1 MLAPFLQILILAAC
15 SFCSLFVGVADI
27 SPLDL
32 FSLSGEQ
39 SGIFFVG
46 RLPRLCSILVAGSSL
61 AVAGLIMQR
70 IMQNKFV
77 SPTTAGTM
85 QWCKL
90 GVVIAVVCLP
100 GASPILRVG
109 AACAVSLLGTFL
121 FLAIVNKVRGQ
132 SAVLVP
138 LIGIMLGSVV
148 DAGATF
154 FAYKFD
160 IIQNIASWLQGNFS
174 LVIAG
179 KYELLYLS
187 VPLMFLAY
195 FYADYFTIAGMGK
208 GTALS
213 LGLNHAAI
221 VNAGLLIVALVSSAS
236 VVGVG
241 NIPFVGLIVP
251 NVLAIFKGDGVKNI
265 LWDCAWLGALLV
277 LICDIAGRLIIFP
290 YEIPIG
296 VILSVAG
303 AAVFLVLI
311 RSGRRYA

>member
-1 MLAPFLQILILAAC
+1 
-15 SFCSLFVGVADI
+15 
-27 SPLDL
+27 
-32 FSLSGEQ
+32 
-39 SGIFFVG
+39 
-46 RLPRLCSILVAGSSL
+46 
-61 AVAGLIMQR
+61 
-70 IMQNKFV
+70 
-77 SPTTAGTM
+77 
-85 QWCKL
+85 
-90 GVVIAVVCLP
+90 
-100 GASPILRVG
+100 
-109 AACAVSLLGTFL
+109 
-121 FLAIVNKVRGQ
+121 
-132 SAVLVP
+132 
-138 LIGIMLGSVV
+138 
-148 DAGATF
+148 
-154 FAYKFD
+154 
-160 IIQNIASWLQGNFS
+160 
-174 LVIAG
+174 
-179 KYELLYLS
+179 
-187 VPLMFLAY
+187 
-195 FYADYFTIAGMGK
+195 MGK

>member
-1 MLAPFLQILILAAC
+1 MFVPLLQILILAAC

-32 FSLSGEQ
+32 FNLSREQ
-39 SGIFFVG
+39 SGIFFAG
-46 RLPRLCSILVAGSSL
+46 RIPRLCSILVAGSSL

-90 GVVIAVVCLP
+90 GVMTAVVCLP

-109 AACAVSLLGTFL
+109 AAFAVSLFGTFL
-121 FLAIVNKVRGQ
+121 FLAIVNKLRSQ

-138 LIGIMLGSVV
+138 LVGIMLGSVV

-160 IIQNIASWLQGNFS
+160 IIQNMASWLQGNFS

-195 FYADYFTIAGMGK
+195 FYADYFTIARARPCRWG
-208 GTALS
+208 
-213 LGLNHAAI
+213 
-221 VNAGLLIVALVSSAS
+221 
-236 VVGVG
+236 
-241 NIPFVGLIVP
+241 
-251 NVLAIFKGDGVKNI
+251 
-265 LWDCAWLGALLV
+265 
-277 LICDIAGRLIIFP
+277 
-290 YEIPIG
+290 
-296 VILSVAG
+296 
-303 AAVFLVLI
+303 
-311 RSGRRYA
+311 

>member
-1 MLAPFLQILILAAC
+1 M
-15 SFCSLFVGVADI
+15 
-27 SPLDL
+27 
-32 FSLSGEQ
+32 
-39 SGIFFVG
+39 
-46 RLPRLCSILVAGSSL
+46 
-61 AVAGLIMQR
+61 
-70 IMQNKFV
+70 
-77 SPTTAGTM
+77 
-85 QWCKL
+85 
-90 GVVIAVVCLP
+90 
-100 GASPILRVG
+100 G
-109 AACAVSLLGTFL
+109 AAFAVSLFGTFL
-121 FLAIVNKVRGQ
+121 FLAIVNKLRSQ

-138 LIGIMLGSVV
+138 LVGIMLGSVV

-160 IIQNIASWLQGNFS
+160 IIQNMASWLQGNFS

-195 FYADYFTIAGMGK
+195 FYADYFTIAGMGRS
-208 GTALS
+208 TASS
-213 LGLNHAAI
+213 LGLNHTLI
-221 VNAGLLIVALVSSAS
+221 VNGGLVIIAVVSSAS

-251 NVLAIFKGDGVKNI
+251 NVLAIFKGDNVKNI
-265 LWDCAWLGALLV
+265 LWDCAWLGAFLV

-296 VILSVAG
+296 IILGVAG

-311 RSGRRYA
+311 RSGRSYV